1 MFFDSLAIQLN
12 MGRPIAEAFVDAAGN
27 SGDPELYQIF
37 TAVAPKLRS
46 GQSLPSCLKPYE
58 ERFPELVM
66 CVLNVGEVS
75 GGISGA
81 AQRLADTYKQM
92 VAMQRS
98 LSNNSFSPVKIL
110 LILCFIDMVLVLIHE
125 LGRNGDNL
133 SGLALTFTV
142 VTSVGIFAATV
153 IAEVYIARAILH
165 QMYRW
170 KPVRLIVDTI
180 KLSIPGLGIV
190 SRKLSAARWA
200 RSFAVLWSA
209 GINISNALEVSST
222 SALNAHYEKEFRAAA
237 VQTRMG
243 RCLSDCLAR
252 TELLP
257 PYLVGIIRSCEE
269 TGKMDDELLRVATE
283 MEREALD
290 KSIIEMNRIV
300 ICGALLIGVLFL
312 LQMLDMLAG

>member
-170 KPVRLIVDTI
+170 KP
-180 KLSIPGLGIV
+180 
-190 SRKLSAARWA
+190 
-200 RSFAVLWSA
+200 
-209 GINISNALEVSST
+209 
-222 SALNAHYEKEFRAAA
+222 
-237 VQTRMG
+237 
-243 RCLSDCLAR
+243 
-252 TELLP
+252 
-257 PYLVGIIRSCEE
+257 
-269 TGKMDDELLRVATE
+269 
-283 MEREALD
+283 ALD
-290 KSIIEMNRIV
+290 TWTRHCFPQV
-300 ICGALLIGVLFL
+300 IGCALGSVVRCPLERRHQYFQCTGSVIHICAERTL
-312 LQMLDMLAG
+312 